1 MQTFLPVADFTESAR
16 LLDNPRLGK
25 QRVECLQ
32 VLRALTGSAAWVW
45 ISPEDTFDVLANALF
60 RVPGS
65 AGLLLP
71 AALLAVAVMA
81 AGSVWILERRVRA
94 VDIVT

>member
-1 MQTFLPVADFTESAR
+1 MLALSSLSKSRRFVAIMYAGVIFFAAAMY
-16 LLDNPRLGK
+16 
-25 QRVECLQ
+25 Q
-32 VLRALTGSAAWVW
+32 VLRAMTGSAGWAW

-65 AGLLLP
+65 AELPLP
-71 AALLAVAVMA
+71 AAVLAVAVLA